1 MTSSA
6 TVRLYLEVYIIM
18 QCTTWGTIALWPCN
32 TQINADFPKIGY
44 RTKKKDPNRFIYLP
58 ISIYLSIYLSIHI
71 SIYIPINLPIYLS
84 TYLSIY
90 LFTLSI
96 AGLAFISG
104 RFTWTAGYSTAMVYD
119 SVQPTLH
126 KEFFAWSHCA
136 LRRHINILAGP
147 EITKFVNLGRS
158 PEFHWWCLPGV

>member
-1 MTSSA
+1 MKIGLSTY
-6 TVRLYLEVYIIM
+6 LYLSTY
-18 QCTTWGTIALWPCN
+18 QST
-32 TQINADFPKIGY
+32 
-44 RTKKKDPNRFIYLP
+44 
-58 ISIYLSIYLSIHI
+58 YLSIYLSI
-71 SIYIPINLPIYLS
+71 NLLLYLS

-90 LFTLSI
+90 LPIYLFTLSI
-96 AGLAFISG
+96 YCWTCFYI
-104 RFTWTAGYSTAMVYD
+104 RFTWTAGYSTPMVYD

-147 EITKFVNLGRS
+147 EMTKFVNMGRS